1 MKVTYEIEPK
11 SSSLTEKETKELI
24 EVYQDEVFDMIDKT
38 ESNQEKIDAILAK
51 CEGDMTL
58 AYEQIHKNPELYQQ
72 VLHNLDAQI
81 EYCYQKRVRDCDAIY
96 QKIDRVFHGI
106 ETCL

>member
-38 ESNQEKIDAILAK
+38 ESN
-51 CEGDMTL
+51 
-58 AYEQIHKNPELYQQ
+58 
-72 VLHNLDAQI
+72 
-81 EYCYQKRVRDCDAIY
+81 
-96 QKIDRVFHGI
+96 
-106 ETCL
+106 